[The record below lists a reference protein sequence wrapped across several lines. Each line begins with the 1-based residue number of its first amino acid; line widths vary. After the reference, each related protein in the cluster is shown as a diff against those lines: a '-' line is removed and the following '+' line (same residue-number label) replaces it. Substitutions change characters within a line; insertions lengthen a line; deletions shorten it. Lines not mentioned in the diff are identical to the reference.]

1 LSGFD
6 LDDTA
11 IGNLQTYTDEKGRTR
26 IMQKITRDPKGL
38 QEEFFVS
45 PTIRHAESLQA
56 IVGVGQSRVSR
67 AVLAGVSSP
76 TISDSLRQRMIAERN
91 SRRNH
96 SFYIPR
102 HENNACHWR
111 WHILI

>member
-11 IGNLQTYTDEKGRTR
+11 IGSLQTYTDEKGRTR

-56 IVGVGQSRVSR
+56 IVGTGQSRISR
-67 AVLAGVSSP
+67 AVLKGVSSA
-76 TISDSLRQRMIAERN
+76 TISDSLKQRMIAERLF
-91 SRRNH
+91 RRNC
-96 SFYIPR
+96 SLYISG
-102 HENNACHWR
+102 
-111 WHILI
+111 L